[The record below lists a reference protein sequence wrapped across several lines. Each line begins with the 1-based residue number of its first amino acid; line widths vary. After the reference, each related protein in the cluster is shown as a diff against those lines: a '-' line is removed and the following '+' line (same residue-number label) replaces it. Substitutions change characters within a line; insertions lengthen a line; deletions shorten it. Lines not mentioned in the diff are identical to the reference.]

1 MSQRITVQNAGRF
14 ALAGDAIFTM
24 VRPQVTLIDGERE
37 SINPEKRFTYRIQR
51 AKPKDGEEADPLRP
65 WFVKVLSGPN
75 NTQDYH
81 YLGTI
86 FPSKWAAGMDY
97 RHGRKSRVAEDAPS
111 SKGIAWFIRHL
122 NKLIVLRAELEG
134 ADMFRKPEIE
144 ASILKVESTLN
155 KLLYYHQGKCG
166 RCARKLT
173 VPESIINGIGPV
185 CAEKTGE
192 KLDLLDFLAR
202 L

>member
-37 SINPEKRFTYRIQR
+37 SINPEKRFTFRIQR
-51 AKPKDGEEADPLRP
+51 AKPKDGAEADPLRP
-65 WFVKVLSGPN
+65 WFVKILSGPN
-75 NTQDYH
+75 NTRDYQ

-86 FPSKWAAGMDY
+86 FPSRHGAGIDY
-97 RHGRKSRVAEDAPS
+97 RHGWKSKVAEDAPS
-111 SKGIAWFIRHL
+111 VKGIAWFVKHL
-122 NKLIVLRAELEG
+122 NRLVTLRAELDT
-134 ADMFRKPEIE
+134 ADMFRKPEVE
-144 ASILKVESTLN
+144 ANIAKVESTLN
-155 KLLYYHQGKCG
+155 KLLYYHEGKCG

-173 VPESIINGIGPV
+173 VPESIISGLGPI
-185 CAEKTGE
+185 CREKSGE